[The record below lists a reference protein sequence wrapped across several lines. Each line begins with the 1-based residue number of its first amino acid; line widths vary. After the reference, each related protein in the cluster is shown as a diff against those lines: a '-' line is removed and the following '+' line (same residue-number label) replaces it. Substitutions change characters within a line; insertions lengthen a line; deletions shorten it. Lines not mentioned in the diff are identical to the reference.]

1 MHRRAGSVFVL
12 VTPAHNEGRYI
23 GATIRSILAQEARP
37 RRWVIVNDGS
47 TDETGRIAEV
57 AARQHRFI
65 RVLNLPTNTRRS
77 TGSKV
82 RAIRA
87 GLVELEGLDY
97 DCIGNLD
104 ADVTMES
111 RYFRELLS
119 RMGQDERLGICGG
132 KIWEMHNGRFRLLK
146 TARDSVA
153 GAVQLFRRECFEQI
167 GGYAEIRDGF
177 EDAAAEIS
185 ARMMGWATRSFEDL
199 PVRHHRR
206 VGLAGRTIWEAKL
219 AAGINEYRVGYSYLF
234 HLARVLLKIV
244 ERPPVMGSAL
254 TAIGYLTAKCRGTE
268 KIVGAEVV
276 KFLRRE
282 QHAKLGRLIALKRM
296 VP

>member
-1 MHRRAGSVFVL
+1 MDRKAGSVFVL

-23 GATIRSILAQEARP
+23 GATIRSILAQEAKP
-37 RRWVIVNDGS
+37 VRWVIVNDGS
-47 TDETGRIAEV
+47 TDETRRIAESV
-57 AARQHRFI
+57 ARRHRFI
-65 RVLNLPTNTRRS
+65 RVLNLPTNTGRS

-87 GLVELEGLDY
+87 GLVELEGLRY
-97 DCIGNLD
+97 DFIGNLD

-111 RYFRELLS
+111 CYFRELLS
-119 RMGQDERLGICGG
+119 RMAQDEHLGICGG
-132 KIWEMHNGRFRLLK
+132 KIWEMHNGRFRLMK

-177 EDAAAEIS
+177 EDAAAEIA
-185 ARMMGWATRSFEDL
+185 ARMMGWTTRSFEEL

-219 AAGINEYRVGYSYLF
+219 TAGMNEYRVGYSYLF
-234 HLARVLLKIV
+234 HLARVLLKIA
-244 ERPPVMGSAL
+244 ERPPVIGSAL
-254 TAIGYLTAKCRGTE
+254 MAIGYLTAFCRATE
-268 KIVGAEVV
+268 KIVGVDLV
-276 KFLRRE
+276 RFLRRE
-282 QHAKLGRLIALKRM
+282 QHAKLGRLIALRRM